1 MARVTIEDCVTRVPN
16 RFELVLLAAQ
26 RSRAISA
33 GGPITVERDNDKNSV
48 VALRE
53 IADGGVGLDEL
64 RQNLLIGLQKHVET
78 DQPEEE
84 DSMAALMQQGTW
96 PPMAA
101 DAESLPGMQLA
112 EVETAEEADESA
124 DESADEEAVD
134 GDEASIGEA
143 DDTGETAPKPEE

>member
-101 DAESLPGMQLA
+101 DAESLPGMQLT
-112 EVETAEEADESA
+112 EVETAEEAY
-124 DESADEEAVD
+124 ESADEEAVD

-143 DDTGETAPKPEE
+143 DDAGETAPKPEE

>member
-124 DESADEEAVD
+124 DEEAVD